1 MTDSC
6 IALTNSC
13 VGSAARPLK
22 AAIIGSG
29 PSGFYA
35 AEGLLKREGLD
46 VEVDMFEYL
55 PTPYGLVRAGV
66 APDHQAIKSISN
78 IYERIAQL
86 SNFNFWGNVEFGKD
100 VSIQELEARFD
111 LVIFA
116 LGAQSDRALC
126 IQGEQLQ
133 GCHSA
138 TAFVGWYN
146 GHPDY
151 RDYPLDLSCKRA
163 VIIGMGNVATDIAR
177 ILALSPAEM
186 AQTDL
191 PDYAVKALLNSQI
204 EEVEIVAR
212 RGPLQAAFT
221 PVGVRKYP
229 DLEQAQACVDPAE
242 LQLEAASQAL
252 LAQTQDKRLLRNLE
266 FLQQISA
273 NRPGSKQKTIR
284 FLFRRSPLEIIGAD
298 GRVTGISLAK
308 NELFADEQGKLGLS
322 VSEASELHSAGLV
335 FNSIGY
341 QVKPVNGVQL
351 DPGRGV
357 IANREGRL
365 LDLATN
371 QPIPRRY
378 VVGWAK
384 RGANGVIGTNKQDSL
399 ATLECLFEDLAQ
411 YPACPAAQPPLEDT
425 AAWLSRKGIRFVR
438 FDEWQQIDA
447 AELSHGER
455 EGKPREKITS
465 VQQMIEILGKGA

>member
-1 MTDSC
+1 MTD
-6 IALTNSC
+6 
-13 VGSAARPLK
+13 VGIGSETRPLR

-35 AEGLLKREGLD
+35 AEGLLKREGLHA
-46 VEVDMFEYL
+46 EVDMFEYL

-66 APDHQAIKSISN
+66 APDHQSIKSITH

-86 SNFNFWGNVEFGKD
+86 PNFHFWGNVEFGRD
-100 VSIQELEARFD
+100 VLIEELEQRFD

-116 LGAQSDRALC
+116 IGAQSDRAMC
-126 IQGEQLQ
+126 IPGEQLH

-138 TAFVGWYN
+138 SAFVGWYN

-151 RDYPLDLSCKRA
+151 RDYPIDLNCKRA

-177 ILALSPAEM
+177 ILALSPSEM

-191 PDYAVKALLNSQI
+191 ADYAVKALTHSRI
-204 EEVEIVAR
+204 EEIEIVAR

-221 PVGVRKYP
+221 PVGVRKFP

-242 LQLEAASQAL
+242 LKLEAISQQL
-252 LAQTQDKRLLRNLE
+252 LEQTEDKRLLRNLE

-273 NRPGSKQKTIR
+273 NSPGSKKKTIR
-284 FLFRRSPLEIIGAD
+284 FMFRRSPIEIVGD
-298 GRVTGISLAK
+298 QGRVQGILLAK
-308 NELFADEQGKLGLS
+308 NELFEDDQGQLGLS
-322 VSEASELHSAGLV
+322 VSDASELHQAGLV

-341 QVKPVNGVQL
+341 QVSPVNGVQL
-351 DPGRGV
+351 DPSRGV
-357 IANREGRL
+357 IANRDGRL
-365 LDLATN
+365 QDMVSG
-371 QPIPRRY
+371 QIIPRRY

-399 ATLECLFEDLAQ
+399 ATLEQLFADVAEFSSTVCGEPLPESTAQ
-411 YPACPAAQPPLEDT
+411 
-425 AAWLSRKGIRFVR
+425 WLTGKGIRFVR
-438 FDEWQQIDA
+438 FHEWQQLDA
-447 AELSHGER
+447 QELSQGESQ
-455 EGKPREKITS
+455 GKPREKITS
-465 VQQMIEILGKGA
+465 VQQMIELLGGKR

>member
-35 AEGLLKREGLD
+35 AEGLLKRDGLD

-86 SNFNFWGNVEFGKD
+86 NNFNFWGNVEFGKD
-100 VSIQELEARFD
+100 ISIQELEARFD

-116 LGAQSDRALC
+116 LGAQSDRTLC

-177 ILALSPAEM
+177 ILVLSPAEM

-191 PDYAVKALLNSQI
+191 PDYAVKALLSSQI

-221 PVGVRKYP
+221 PVGVRK
-229 DLEQAQACVDPAE
+229 
-242 LQLEAASQAL
+242 
-252 LAQTQDKRLLRNLE
+252 
-266 FLQQISA
+266 
-273 NRPGSKQKTIR
+273 
-284 FLFRRSPLEIIGAD
+284 
-298 GRVTGISLAK
+298 
-308 NELFADEQGKLGLS
+308 
-322 VSEASELHSAGLV
+322 
-335 FNSIGY
+335 
-341 QVKPVNGVQL
+341 
-351 DPGRGV
+351 
-357 IANREGRL
+357 
-365 LDLATN
+365 
-371 QPIPRRY
+371 
-378 VVGWAK
+378 
-384 RGANGVIGTNKQDSL
+384 
-399 ATLECLFEDLAQ
+399 
-411 YPACPAAQPPLEDT
+411 
-425 AAWLSRKGIRFVR
+425 
-438 FDEWQQIDA
+438 
-447 AELSHGER
+447 
-455 EGKPREKITS
+455 
-465 VQQMIEILGKGA
+465 

>member
-1 MTDSC
+1 MSTG
-6 IALTNSC
+6 TET
-13 VGSAARPLK
+13 RPLK

-35 AEGLLKREGLD
+35 AEGLLKRDGLN

-55 PTPYGLVRAGV
+55 PTPFGLVRAGV
-66 APDHQAIKSISN
+66 APDHQSIKSISN

-86 SNFNFWGNVEFGKD
+86 DNFNFWGNVEFGRD
-100 VSIQELEARFD
+100 ISIEELEARYD

-126 IQGEQLQ
+126 IPGENLQ

-151 RDYPLDLSCKRA
+151 RDYPVDLSGKRA

-191 PDYAVKALLNSQI
+191 PDYAVEALLNSQI
-204 EEVEIVAR
+204 EEIEIVAR

-221 PVGVRKYP
+221 PVGVRKFTM
-229 DLEQAQACVDPAE
+229 LEQAVACVDPAE

-252 LAQTQDKRLLRNLE
+252 LEQTQDKRLLNNLA
-266 FLQQISA
+266 FLNKISA
-273 NRPGSKQKTIR
+273 HRPGSKKRCIR
-284 FLFRRSPLEIIGAD
+284 FLFRRSPVEIIGS
-298 GRVTGISLAK
+298 GGQVQGVKLAK
-308 NELFADEQGKLGLS
+308 NELFEDDFGNLKLSLS
-322 VSEASELHSAGLV
+322 QACETHPAGLV

-341 QVKPVNGVQL
+341 QVEPIAGVQL

-365 LDLATN
+365 IDLATDRV
-371 QPIPRRY
+371 IPRRY

-384 RGANGVIGTNKQDSL
+384 RGANGVIGTNKKDSL
-399 ATLECLFEDLAQ
+399 ATLAHLFEDLDQ
-411 YPACPAAQPPLEDT
+411 YSMPAAERPLAEDT
-425 AAWLSRKGIRFVR
+425 AQWLTGKGVRFVR
-438 FDEWQQIDA
+438 FEEWQRIDA
-447 AELSHGER
+447 AELSLGDR
-455 EGKPREKITS
+455 QGKPREKITS
-465 VQQMIEILGKGA
+465 VQQMMEMLTLK